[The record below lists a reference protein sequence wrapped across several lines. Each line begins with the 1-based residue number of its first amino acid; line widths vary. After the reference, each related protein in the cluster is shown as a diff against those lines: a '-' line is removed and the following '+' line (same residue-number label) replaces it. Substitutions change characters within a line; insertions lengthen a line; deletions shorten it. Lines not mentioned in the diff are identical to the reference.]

1 MAGRS
6 FQLTGQT
13 RTFTIIIPRLLAVE
27 SVHTF
32 LHGIISFDFVAILIL
47 LSLLFPS
54 FLFFRVSRRVNGYQ
68 KFVSIGNIDMKEK
81 ETRKT

>member
-13 RTFTIIIPRLLAVE
+13 RTFTIPRLLAVE

-32 LHGIISFDFVAILIL
+32 LDEIISFDFVAILIL
-47 LSLLFPS
+47 LSLIFP
-54 FLFFRVSRRVNGYQ
+54 FFFIRMQWIS
-68 KFVSIGNIDMKEK
+68 KFIDTIIINITKK
-81 ETRKT
+81 GKHRN